1 MPAQYKVVEHV
12 QAVYSCRHCKQT
24 NDYVPMRK
32 SPVPA
37 PLIPGS
43 GAASPSLLAHIMN
56 SKYALALPLYR
67 QEQEL
72 ARCGVTIS
80 VKPGQTG

>member
-1 MPAQYKVVEHV
+1 
-12 QAVYSCRHCKQT
+12 
-24 NDYVPMRK
+24 MRK